1 VEVEENEQLMFY
13 AGAAMRTKGLEW
25 VFDGAASIELVI
37 VQPPSVKRWKTTAKR
52 IREFEKT
59 LKKAIDLSET
69 PDAPLASGKHC
80 KWCAA
85 KPTCPL
91 MTGEVD
97 RALKAT
103 LDNIDAESIA
113 NYLQQAEILEQWITD
128 LRALA
133 FQMLEAGKPVPNYK
147 LVAKRGTRK
156 WTNEA
161 QAVESLL
168 ALGLTN
174 DDIYDSKLVSP
185 AQAEKKL
192 KALKLP
198 MPDDV
203 VAVVSSGSTMAH
215 ESDPRPTVLL
225 IGQQLT
231 NALNKL

>member
-1 VEVEENEQLMFY
+1 VEVEENEQLLFY

-69 PDAPLASGKHC
+69 PDAPLVSGKHC

-113 NYLQQAEILEQWITD
+113 NYLQ
-128 LRALA
+128 
-133 FQMLEAGKPVPNYK
+133 
-147 LVAKRGTRK
+147 
-156 WTNEA
+156 
-161 QAVESLL
+161 
-168 ALGLTN
+168 
-174 DDIYDSKLVSP
+174 
-185 AQAEKKL
+185 QAEKKL

>member
-1 VEVEENEQLMFY
+1 
-13 AGAAMRTKGLEW
+13 
-25 VFDGAASIELVI
+25 
-37 VQPPSVKRWKTTAKR
+37 
-52 IREFEKT
+52 
-59 LKKAIDLSET
+59 
-69 PDAPLASGKHC
+69 
-80 KWCAA
+80 
-85 KPTCPL
+85 
-91 MTGEVD
+91 
-97 RALKAT
+97 
-103 LDNIDAESIA
+103 
-113 NYLQQAEILEQWITD
+113 
-128 LRALA
+128 
-133 FQMLEAGKPVPNYK
+133 MLEAGKPVPNYK

-156 WTNEA
+156 WTNESE
-161 QAVESLL
+161 AVESLL